1 MDVAQLLF
9 PFVICAAPRTP
20 GAMAAT
26 AGHSA
31 AMALA
36 SSSERVTVAPLP
48 SRTPFDVML
57 PGITRIRLLPIAWI
71 CS

>member
-1 MDVAQLLF
+1 MLVAQLLF
-9 PFVICAAPRTP
+9 PFITWALPRTT
-20 GAMAAT
+20 GATAAT

-36 SSSERVTVAPLP
+36 SSSVSVTPAPLP
-48 SRTPFDVML
+48 SRIPLDVML
-57 PGITRIRLLPIAWI
+57 PGLIMIRLLPMAWI